1 MLWLQILCPAID
13 YDDKCELQALCCLW
27 CVCFGGDIPVLW
39 WSTDSE
45 WNKCEGS
52 VTIFTLNGAQMA
64 ENGDLLLSLYGRQ
77 LTTLIFN
84 FTKQLCKD
92 ATEFLLW

>member
-1 MLWLQILCPAID
+1 MKTNVNYRLCA
-13 YDDKCELQALCCLW
+13 ASG
-27 CVCFGGDIPVLW
+27 VCFGGDIPVLW

-64 ENGDLLLSLYGRQ
+64 QNGDLLLSLYGRQ

-84 FTKQLCKD
+84 FYA
-92 ATEFLLW
+92 ATLQRCHRVPFVVM